1 MDDNNTSL
9 IINLI
14 SLGLLVLN
22 IGLYVTLGKELIKNK
37 TMNTVAWFVN
47 LALCIAAVVG
57 FFTDS
62 VVSISCSGAAL
73 LLISVLILRKYMTG
87 KKLKGDGL
95 RSYRRISSTKK

>member
-1 MDDNNTSL
+1 MDDGNTSL

-22 IGLYVTLGKELIKNK
+22 IGLYVTLGKDLIKNK

-47 LALCIAAVVG
+47 LGLCVGAIVG

-73 LLISVLILRKYMTG
+73 LLISTLILRKYIMG
-87 KKLKGDGL
+87 SKLKGSGL
-95 RSYRRISSTKK
+95 RSYKRISSTKK

>member
-1 MDDNNTSL
+1 MDDGNTSL

-22 IGLYVTLGKELIKNK
+22 IGLYVTLGKDLIKNK

-47 LALCIAAVVG
+47 LGLCAGAIVG

-73 LLISVLILRKYMTG
+73 LLISTLILRKYIMG
-87 KKLKGDGL
+87 SKLKGSGL
-95 RSYRRISSTKK
+95 RSYKRISSTKK

>member
-22 IGLYVTLGKELIKNK
+22 IGLYVTLGKDLIKNK

-47 LALCIAAVVG
+47 LGLCIARSLG
-57 FFTDS
+57 S
-62 VVSISCSGAAL
+62 LPIL
-73 LLISVLILRKYMTG
+73 L
-87 KKLKGDGL
+87 
-95 RSYRRISSTKK
+95 

>member
-22 IGLYVTLGKELIKNK
+22 IALYVTLGKDLIKNK
-37 TMNTVAWFVN
+37 TANTLLWFIN
-47 LALCIAAVVG
+47 LGLCIAAIVG

-73 LLISVLILRKYMTG
+73 LLISTLILRKYMTG
-87 KKLKGDGL
+87 KKLKGSGL
-95 RSYRRISSTKK
+95 RSYKRISSTKK

>member
-22 IGLYVTLGKELIKNK
+22 IGLYVTLGKDLIKNK

-47 LALCIAAVVG
+47 LGLCIAAIVG
-57 FFTDS
+57 SFTDS

-87 KKLKGDGL
+87 EKLRGNGL
-95 RSYRRISSTKK
+95 RSYKRISSTKK

>member
-22 IGLYVTLGKELIKNK
+22 MGLYLTLGKNLIKNK
-37 TMNTVAWFVN
+37 TGNTVAWVIN
-47 LALCIAAVVG
+47 LILCIAAVVG

-62 VVSISCSGAAL
+62 ALSISCSGAAL
-73 LLISVLILRKYMTG
+73 LLISTLILRKHIMGRNLTG
-87 KKLKGDGL
+87 SGL
-95 RSYRRISSTKK
+95 RSYKRISSTKK

>member
-22 IGLYVTLGKELIKNK
+22 IGLYVTLGKDLIKNK

-47 LALCIAAVVG
+47 LGLCIAAIVG
-57 FFTDS
+57 FFTE
-62 VVSISCSGAAL
+62 
-73 LLISVLILRKYMTG
+73 KTF
-87 KKLKGDGL
+87 
-95 RSYRRISSTKK
+95 

>member
-22 IGLYVTLGKELIKNK
+22 IGLYVTLGKDLIKNK
-37 TMNTVAWFVN
+37 TTVAWFVN
-47 LALCIAAVVG
+47 LGLCIAAIVG

-87 KKLKGDGL
+87 KKLRGNGL
-95 RSYRRISSTKK
+95 RSYKRISSTKK

>member
-1 MDDNNTSL
+1 MDDGNTSL

-22 IGLYVTLGKELIKNK
+22 IGLYVTLGKDLIKNK
-37 TMNTVAWFVN
+37 TGNTIAWIIN
-47 LALCIAAVVG
+47 LILCIAAVVG

-73 LLISVLILRKYMTG
+73 LLISTLILRKKLQG
-87 KKLKGDGL
+87 KKLTGSGF
-95 RSYRRISSTKK
+95 RSYKRISSTKK